1 MGIDHTH
8 ALFDSNCIKAF
19 FLYRIKAGKR
29 VQESDP
35 AADADPH
42 KALRQADS
50 GGGCGMWGRTGKL
63 YKGEPLHS

>member
-42 KALRQADS
+42 KA
-50 GGGCGMWGRTGKL
+50 
-63 YKGEPLHS
+63 